1 MSPSPPPM
9 TSTTSSLILLPLSP
23 ASSRS
28 SLTFEEVS
36 FNYNDPLE
44 DENSQQGDTTSGSG
58 DLVRTHGREA
68 KDTKNGEERGRQEV
82 GRPGNGRR
90 TSIKLFEGSDQRAEG
105 PFAREVTIK
114 GWKVVGGESW
124 TDVAKLGAY
133 VVYDIDIKLK
143 DGGKLNILRRY
154 TDFVK
159 LRKAL
164 RIKYHHLWQAIPPLP
179 GKMHIAKF
187 SPKFLEER
195 QSRLQRFLRGVILHP
210 EMGQGGSGS
219 IVGTWV
225 LGDRHQ

>member
-1 MSPSPPPM
+1 MSPSAPP
-9 TSTTSSLILLPLSP
+9 TTSAPSCLSLLPHSS
-23 ASSRS
+23 ASSHS
-28 SLTFEEVS
+28 SLAFEEAS
-36 FNYNDPLE
+36 FNYDDQLE
-44 DENSQQGDTTSGSG
+44 DEDSQKDDNILESGI
-58 DLVRTHGREA
+58 LVRTHKGKT
-68 KDTKNGEERGRQEV
+68 KDTRNDEDGRRHEM
-82 GRPGNGRR
+82 GLPGNKRKIG
-90 TSIKLFEGSDQRAEG
+90 IKLFEGRDQRVES

-114 GWKVVGGESW
+114 GWKIVGGESW

-154 TDFVK
+154 TDFVR

-195 QSRLQRFLRGVILHP
+195 QLRLQRFLRGIILHP

-219 IVGTWV
+219 IVGSWV
-225 LGDRHQ
+225 LGDRQQ

>member
-1 MSPSPPPM
+1 MSPSAP
-9 TSTTSSLILLPLSP
+9 STTSAPSCLSLLPHSS
-23 ASSRS
+23 ASSHS
-28 SLTFEEVS
+28 SLAFEEAS
-36 FNYNDPLE
+36 FNYDDPLE
-44 DENSQQGDTTSGSG
+44 DEDSQKDDNILESGI
-58 DLVRTHGREA
+58 LARTHKGKTRDTRNDEDGRRHEM
-68 KDTKNGEERGRQEV
+68 GL
-82 GRPGNGRR
+82 PGNKRKIG
-90 TSIKLFEGSDQRAEG
+90 IKLFEGRDQRVES

-114 GWKVVGGESW
+114 GWKIVGGESW

-154 TDFVK
+154 TDFVR

-195 QSRLQRFLRGVILHP
+195 QLRLQRFLRGIILHP
-210 EMGQGGSGS
+210 EMGQGGSGF
-219 IVGTWV
+219 IVGSWV
-225 LGDRHQ
+225 LGDRQQ